1 MYDSFY
7 SHGVVDCKHSHAGF
21 QLHEKEGALGS
32 ICGIHAAGWRDC
44 LFHKLPDYAY
54 GKKGKRLRQLARRQN
69 RDNSLMKG
77 QDMKNKADKNSLP
90 LIQDADLAGK
100 VVLVRVDHNVVKGG
114 IIRDP
119 YRIDRTIGTLYN
131 IVERG
136 GRIILMTHIG
146 RPRDNKTGEIT
157 SDASTSVEPIAAY
170 LERKLH
176 SKIHVPAFRAE
187 NKRGIHGIDT
197 SINLAIKDLRQH
209 KIGGIYL
216 PNTRWFEGEEPA
228 GEVRESFTRQLAGLA
243 DVFVNDAFGSWQPH
257 ATTYDI
263 TNYLPSYAGF
273 LMQEEINHLDQVLRP
288 ERPFTAVVAGAKY
301 DTKIGPLNELYRR
314 VDHLILGGVIYNT
327 YLCAK
332 YNVRIAGVADDDIKA
347 ARKLVSQDK
356 KAKKIVELPYIVE
369 SDTLGKKVRGGYRT
383 ISVKSLGR
391 GKSYGYVLDIDS
403 KSFSD
408 KKVADVIASA
418 KTIFVNAVMGYTP
431 HFTDGSEALD
441 RTIDKNQIAW
451 KFYGGGDTLQ
461 EFKSLCP
468 GLYLSVLDDALYY
481 FFTGGGSVLKAIEEN
496 DPYGMKPVQALI
508 ENKKNWPKG

>member
-1 MYDSFY
+1 M
-7 SHGVVDCKHSHAGF
+7 
-21 QLHEKEGALGS
+21 
-32 ICGIHAAGWRDC
+32 
-44 LFHKLPDYAY
+44 
-54 GKKGKRLRQLARRQN
+54 KKIA
-69 RDNSLMKG
+69 
-77 QDMKNKADKNSLP
+77 KNSLP

-136 GRIILMTHIG
+136 GRIILMTHVG
-146 RPRDNKTGEIT
+146 RPKDKKTKEIT
-157 SDASTSVEPIAAY
+157 CSPSTSVEPIAAY

-176 SKIHVPAFRAE
+176 SKIHIPAFRVDD
-187 NKRGIHGIDT
+187 KRGILGIDT
-197 SINLAIKDLRQH
+197 SINLAIKDLKQH

-216 PNTRWFEGEEPA
+216 PNMRWFEGEEA
-228 GEVRESFTRQLAGLA
+228 TGEVRESFARQLAGLA

-257 ATTYDI
+257 ASTYDI
-263 TNYLPSYAGF
+263 AHYLPSYAGF
-273 LMQEEINHLDQVLRP
+273 LMQEEISHLDQVLMP
-288 ERPFTAVVAGAKY
+288 ERPFVAVVAGAKY
-301 DTKIGPLNELYRR
+301 DTKIGPLNELYKR

-332 YNVRIAGVADDDIKA
+332 YNIRIAGVSEDDIKA
-347 ARKLVSQDK
+347 AKKLVSRDK
-356 KAKKIVELPYIVE
+356 KAGKIIELPHVVE
-369 SDTLGKKVRGGYRT
+369 ADALGEKIHGKYRT
-383 ISVKSLGR
+383 IAVEGLAQ
-391 GKSYGYVLDIDS
+391 GKSYNYILDIDS

-408 KKVADVIASA
+408 KRVADVIASA

-431 HFTDGSEALD
+431 HFTEGSEALD
-441 RTIDKNQIAW
+441 RTIDKNQTAW

-468 GLYLSVLDDALYY
+468 GLYLAVLDDALYY

-496 DPYGMKPVQALI
+496 DPYGMQPVRTLI
-508 ENKKNWPKG
+508 EHKKDWSK